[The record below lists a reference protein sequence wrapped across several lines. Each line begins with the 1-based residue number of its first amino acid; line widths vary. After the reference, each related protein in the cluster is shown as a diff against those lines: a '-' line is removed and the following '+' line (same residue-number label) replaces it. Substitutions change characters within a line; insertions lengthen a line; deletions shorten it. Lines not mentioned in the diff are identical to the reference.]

1 MFLNF
6 FCFFFFFPPSL
17 SLSVILAKERKRE
30 RERSERGDTVRERF
44 HFAGERLR
52 VRERERER
60 EGGRER
66 LCGVKKGGPLSSL
79 VFPPT
84 HPYIFNAEINH
95 YLGFSFE
102 FQNHFHYPAGLSQEV
117 FLKLQ
122 I

>member
-6 FCFFFFFPPSL
+6 FCFFFFFPLSL

-52 VRERERER
+52 VRERER